1 MEAIPL
7 KFTKHDMSTTAS
19 VADVAFVGSPSLAA
33 VQSQSSKAHRSI
45 PCFPIRA
52 KQVGHLATELQIDF
66 VVALKLRDTEDMKQF
81 VQSLYDSSSP
91 DFCHFLK
98 QAEFSLR
105 FGPTAEQ
112 YESVTE
118 YLTLS
123 GFVITH
129 TYDSHLLVDVSG
141 TVGDIEC
148 AFKVSLYEY
157 VFNGQLF
164 FAPDKRLT
172 LPSDVAVLIQCVMGL
187 DNLAKL
193 QRRAARIG
201 LPATLATRRF
211 RPAKRVS

>member
-7 KFTKHDMSTTAS
+7 KFTKHDISTAAR
-19 VADVAFVGSPSLAA
+19 VAEVAFVESPSLAA
-33 VQSQSSKAHRSI
+33 VQSQSSKVHRPPGI
-45 PCFPIRA
+45 PVHA
-52 KQVGHLATELQIDF
+52 KQVGHLATELRMNF

-91 DFCHFLK
+91 DFRHFPK

-112 YESVTE
+112 YHAVTE
-118 YLTLS
+118 FLTLN

-129 TYDSHLLVDVSG
+129 TYDSHLVVDVSG

-148 AFKVSLYEY
+148 AFQVSLYEY
-157 VFNGQLF
+157 VFNGQWF

-172 LPSDVAVLIQCVMGL
+172 LPPDVAVLIQCVMGL

-201 LPATLATRRF
+201 LPPTLATRRF